1 MPSHKITNNF
11 RQKHSFSEF
20 GIILRVVPL
29 GEADGVVTLLTKHQG
44 KFSALA
50 KGLKRSQKRFM
61 GGLNPFDAGT
71 FSIEERVGD
80 KLLPIINGITH
91 RVFFQGLGQ
100 NLEAFCVASLGI
112 EVVDSFSLDRDPEGG
127 LYLAE
132 LLEMLKTLDTIEE
145 YNFGSSGAIALGSK
159 FVARVLTIAGF
170 RDFQSH
176 TAEASEITDWLNGE
190 RNLLPLPPQ
199 GELKALFSELIHSV
213 ELVTGNRLMVRPTLE
228 RILGVH

>member
-1 MPSHKITNNF
+1 MPTGKKATNY
-11 RQKHSFSEF
+11 RQKRNFSEF
-20 GIILRVVPL
+20 GIILKVVSV

-71 FSIEERVGD
+71 FTIEERVGD
-80 KLLPIINGITH
+80 SLLPILNGISH

-127 LYLAE
+127 LYLVE

-145 YNFGSSGAIALGSK
+145 HKLGRSGAIALGSK
-159 FVARVLTIAGF
+159 FVARILTIAGF
-170 RDFQSH
+170 SDFDSNLG
-176 TAEASEITDWLNGE
+176 SESETKSWLRGKKS
-190 RNLLPLPPQ
+190 LLPLPSES
-199 GELKALFSELIHSV
+199 ELKALFSELVHSV
-213 ELVTGNRLMVRPTLE
+213 ELVTGKRLMVRPTLE
-228 RILGVH
+228 RILGIQ